1 MNDLGAKLDASS
13 DIQALHEI
21 SELVNGKEEA
31 WEADLAVQRA
41 ELETLQAALQR
52 ARMAAQRPAGTPSAE
67 EHEGAVRRLTEEQ
80 YAAHK
85 SLNEEEA
92 QTSRCD
98 GELARLRAEREDVRA
113 LKVEDRGE
121 NHAQV
126 LRLGLFGGMG
136 FNVLDERPAKILVR
150 ECCWG
155 CARPSEEVGA
165 GEGGEGSQ
173 LAVVR
178 AWQR

>member
-1 MNDLGAKLDASS
+1 MNDLGAKLDAST

-31 WEADLAVQRA
+31 WEADLAIQRQ

-52 ARMAAQRPAGTPSAE
+52 ARAAAQRPTGTPSAE
-67 EHEGAVRRLTEEQ
+67 EHERTVRRLTEEQ

-98 GELARLRAEREDVRA
+98 AELARLRAEREEVKA
-113 LKVEDRGE
+113 LKVEDKGE
-121 NHAQV
+121 NHGQV

-136 FNVLDERPAKILVR
+136 FSVLEERPAKILVR
-150 ECCWG
+150 ECCAIEWI
-155 CARPSEEVGA
+155 SEGLEVLRWD
-165 GEGGEGSQ
+165 ERRDMEDGG
-173 LAVVR
+173 
-178 AWQR
+178 

>member
-31 WEADLAVQRA
+31 WEADLAVQRG
-41 ELETLQAALQR
+41 ELEALEAALQR
-52 ARMAAQRPAGTPSAE
+52 ARAAAQRPAGTPSAE
-67 EHEGAVRRLTEEQ
+67 EHEAAMRRLTEEQ
-80 YAAHK
+80 YTAHK

-113 LKVEDRGE
+113 LRVEDKGE
-121 NHAQV
+121 NHGHV

-136 FNVLDERPAKILVR
+136 FNVLDEKPVKILVR
-150 ECCWG
+150 ECQLG
-155 CARPSEEVGA
+155 RN
-165 GEGGEGSQ
+165 GGS
-173 LAVVR
+173 
-178 AWQR
+178 